1 MHSNFPDCVCALQH
15 HTHTH
20 EQQQCRAGFFGDQTQ
35 PRLQTNGRS
44 LSSTQNMHNAACCEK
59 HCGSSCWKCG
69 QNRYRAM
76 TGTLQRQHQHMR
88 VPIVCIADATS
99 LPFMPKHVTLPK
111 KTLLCCHHAVSSPRH
126 DIYRQSDPKPRYKL
140 AVMSHSAAS
149 ERCWRI
155 RYQYPEAKQCTWT
168 S

>member
-1 MHSNFPDCVCALQH
+1 MVYCRMHSNFPDCVCALQH

-99 LPFMPKHVTLPK
+99 LPFMPKHVTRPK
-111 KTLLCCHHAVSSPRH
+111 KLYCVATMPCPVLG
-126 DIYRQSDPKPRYKL
+126 
-140 AVMSHSAAS
+140 M
-149 ERCWRI
+149 
-155 RYQYPEAKQCTWT
+155 T
-168 S
+168 SIGNQTQNLDKSWL